1 MKIDGACH
9 CGDITYEAEIDPKNV
24 VICHC
29 SDCQTLS
36 GSTFR
41 TVALSHEGT
50 FTLRS
55 GEPKIYVK
63 TAESGAKRQQAFCP
77 ECGTPIYSTA
87 EGDGSKIHG
96 IRVGTIRQ
104 RDELVPRLQ
113 VWSRSEQ
120 HWLTGLSTVKKID
133 QQSLLAL
140 KPATGD

>member
-9 CGDITYEAEIDPKNV
+9 CGDITYEADIDPENV

-29 SDCQTLS
+29 TDCQTLS
-36 GSTFR
+36 GSAFR
-41 TVALSHEGT
+41 TVALTREGT

-77 ECGTPIYSTA
+77 QCGTPIYSTSEDA
-87 EGDGSKIHG
+87 VPKIHG

-104 RDELVPRLQ
+104 RDQLVPKRQ
-113 VWSRSEQ
+113 IWSRSEQ
-120 HWLTGLSTVKKID
+120 HWLAGLGSVQKLD
-133 QQSLLAL
+133 RQS
-140 KPATGD
+140 

>member
-9 CGDITYEAEIDPKNV
+9 CGDITYEADIDPENV

-29 SDCQTLS
+29 TDCQTLS
-36 GSTFR
+36 GSAFR
-41 TVALSHEGT
+41 TVALTREGT

-77 ECGTPIYSTA
+77 QCGTPIYSTSEDA
-87 EGDGSKIHG
+87 VPKIHG

-104 RDELVPRLQ
+104 RDQLVPKRQ
-113 VWSRSEQ
+113 IWSRSEQ
-120 HWLTGLSTVKKID
+120 HWLAGLGSVQKLD
-133 QQSLLAL
+133 QQS
-140 KPATGD
+140 